1 MSQDTQTKKREKYLL
16 MIWIKKMELIGQ
28 GASAQV
34 FKTQIKSKECALKL
48 IKVNIKIQEENGL
61 KQVYV
66 PIEYVKKFTR
76 ELLFNMLVHNPKYL
90 VEFLGHTIYSIQMK

>member
-48 IKVNIKIQEENGL
+48 IKVNIKI
-61 KQVYV
+61 
-66 PIEYVKKFTR
+66 
-76 ELLFNMLVHNPKYL
+76 
-90 VEFLGHTIYSIQMK
+90 